1 MVKVMNVKLSIV
13 SYQITL
19 KQGNEPL
26 NIIFK
31 LWSMFVRV
39 SFGSA
44 KWILFFLVVFV
55 RRGTAKQSVS
65 LSTLHELTLIV
76 AFDLR
81 DVRDDAELGLTIL
94 LVFLEEEGLLHCGA
108 SVICDI
114 VVALVWTGTVHIKSA
129 RSLILIF
136 ILPQFVIWAILLWAL
151 HEEAPL
157 VLLELPIVHRLA
169 AYRTAD
175 WLCARLARLL
185 LSPVYDLI
193 AVVIEDV
200 TVVFRASLP

>member
-1 MVKVMNVKLSIV
+1 
-13 SYQITL
+13 
-19 KQGNEPL
+19 
-26 NIIFK
+26 
-31 LWSMFVRV
+31 MFVRV

-65 LSTLHELTLIV
+65 LSTFHELTLIV

-114 VVALVWTGTVHIKSA
+114 VVALV
-129 RSLILIF
+129 
-136 ILPQFVIWAILLWAL
+136 
-151 HEEAPL
+151 
-157 VLLELPIVHRLA
+157 
-169 AYRTAD
+169 
-175 WLCARLARLL
+175 
-185 LSPVYDLI
+185 
-193 AVVIEDV
+193 
-200 TVVFRASLP
+200 